1 MPYKG
6 MAFSISQDMKYGY
19 LDSVLEVSL
28 FLPLGVS
35 WRGKPLSLFMFR
47 SFSPPQPGS
56 NSKTTNPT
64 NISILDMN
72 ISLCICKK

>member
-1 MPYKG
+1 
-6 MAFSISQDMKYGY
+6 
-19 LDSVLEVSL
+19 
-28 FLPLGVS
+28 
-35 WRGKPLSLFMFR
+35 LSLFMFR
-47 SFSPPQPGS
+47 SFSPPQLGS